1 MNLSKGKMLVPVL
14 ILLAL
19 MIVLIL
25 MTLERMGS
33 HEMKRAPECEIV
45 RLQKMGDEIK
55 EGFGASEESWDPS
68 ALSNKLVQLNVR
80 FASDLERWRFEAG
93 DVRRIMGAQSFGKDE
108 SPEYIY
114 WYSRDDAFALG
125 MNFWF
130 AEDGRC
136 LFCFLSPLKP
146 RLSDEKFREHIRQH
160 YVPRLKQKDEE
171 FRKWLKL
178 QYIRMLC
185 DLKRTSDPRLREA
198 ESLDWETRGCRELED
213 ILLKLKGEL
222 QTVASK
228 TGLRYGDV
236 EDILGRPSCF
246 TAREESCPN
255 KCSPPKRILEVEYHY
270 WTTETHYFFITFRFE
285 AEDGGR
291 TTHVSQ
297 SPFLGDIM
305 LGVSVE
311 SLEKAIE
318 SLEAMERT
326 K

>member
-1 MNLSKGKMLVPVL
+1 MNLSKGKMLVSML
-14 ILLAL
+14 ILLASL
-19 MIVLIL
+19 AILI
-25 MTLERMGS
+25 TLVYMDCRKVKRVPER
-33 HEMKRAPECEIV
+33 EIM

-146 RLSDEKFREHIRQH
+146 RLSDEKFRERIRQH

-198 ESLDWETRGCRELED
+198 ESLDWETRGYRELED

-222 QTVASK
+222 QAVASK

-255 KCSPPKRILEVEYHY
+255 KCSPPKRMLEVQYHY
-270 WTTETHYFFITFRFE
+270 WITGTHYFLITFRFE

-291 TTHVSQ
+291 TTHVSK
-297 SPFLGDIM
+297 SSFLGDIM

-318 SLEAMERT
+318 SLEAMEKT

>member
-1 MNLSKGKMLVPVL
+1 MNLSKGKMLVSML
-14 ILLAL
+14 ILLASL
-19 MIVLIL
+19 AILI
-25 MTLERMGS
+25 TLVCMDCRKVKRVPER
-33 HEMKRAPECEIV
+33 EIM

-55 EGFGASEESWDPS
+55 DEFEAGEESWDS
-68 ALSNKLVQLNVR
+68 LALSNKLVQLSAR

-93 DVRRIMGAQSFGKDE
+93 DVRRIMGAPSFGKDE

-114 WYSRDDAFALG
+114 WYSRENAFALG
-125 MNFWF
+125 LNFWF

-146 RLSDEKFREHIRQH
+146 RLSDEKFRERIRQH
-160 YVPRLKQKDEE
+160 YVPRLKQKEAE
-171 FRKWLKL
+171 FRKWLKTC
-178 QYIRMLC
+178 YVRMLC
-185 DLKRTSDPRLREA
+185 NLKHTSDPRLRNA
-198 ESLDWETRGCRELED
+198 QCLDWETRGHRELED

-236 EDILGRPSCF
+236 EDMLGRPSYSAAYERFC
-246 TAREESCPN
+246 RD
-255 KCSPPKRILEVEYHY
+255 KCSPPKRTLKVKYMYCIS
-270 WTTETHYFFITFRFE
+270 ETSYYYIAFLFQ

-291 TTHVSQ
+291 TTCVFRDYYHIDIQ
-297 SPFLGDIM
+297 PFI
-305 LGVSVE
+305 SEE